1 MKKLLNLNSD
11 MKTLKNTLCLAAVAL
26 MLASCGNSNRASD
39 GEAAPEN
46 IGPVSD
52 SVGAPAG
59 TENTTGQDTTAPA
72 S

>member
-1 MKKLLNLNSD
+1 MKII
-11 MKTLKNTLCLAAVAL
+11 KNTLPLAAVAL

-52 SVGAPAG
+52 SVGAG
-59 TENTTGQDTTAPA
+59 TENTTGQDTTVPAP
-72 S
+72 